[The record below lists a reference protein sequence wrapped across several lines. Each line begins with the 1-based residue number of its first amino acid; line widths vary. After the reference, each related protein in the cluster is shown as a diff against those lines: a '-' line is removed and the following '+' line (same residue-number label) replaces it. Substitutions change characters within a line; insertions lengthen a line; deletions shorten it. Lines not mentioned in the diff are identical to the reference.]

1 MITYGLLAVY
11 EITRLAHQSVRA
23 AKQRAPDPDWAGSG
37 QVRPRGGYGRHQA
50 VPQPHGA
57 QQGRTRQAS
66 HPTPLLRE
74 GRHV

>member
-1 MITYGLLAVY
+1 MITYGLPAVY

-23 AKQRAPDPDWAGSG
+23 AKQRAPDPDGAGSG
-37 QVRPRGGYGRHQA
+37 QVRPRGGYGCHRA
-50 VPQPHGA
+50 VPQPRGS